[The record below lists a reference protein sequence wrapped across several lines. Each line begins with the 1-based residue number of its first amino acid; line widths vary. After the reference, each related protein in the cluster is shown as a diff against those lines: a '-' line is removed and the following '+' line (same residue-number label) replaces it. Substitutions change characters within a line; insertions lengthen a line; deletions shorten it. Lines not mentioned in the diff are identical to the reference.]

1 MPAMTSHRSN
11 APNQLADGAR
21 STIVRLAAALITT
34 LAFVVFEAFAGI
46 YANSLALLT
55 DAAHNLTDVA
65 ALALSWYALRIS
77 ARPASPSKTYGYH
90 RAGILAALVN
100 SSTLGIIALGVIYQ
114 AYRRIIAPVA
124 VEENVLIGVAAI
136 AFLVNVGT
144 AWLVRPGG
152 RRDLNLRSAFVHL
165 AGDALST
172 VGAVVAG
179 VAIKVTGRE
188 ILDPIVSILIAGL
201 ILWNAWVILRETV
214 EILLEG
220 APRGLDVQALA
231 KDILQTK
238 GVLGIH
244 DLHVWSIAADRRA
257 ISAHILIE
265 DALLSRTGELLH
277 CLNELLFHDYGIV
290 HSTLQLEC
298 EACQPSDLYCDLT
311 DPEANHQ
318 QAFHAGSPDSTRP
331 ASG

>member
-1 MPAMTSHRSN
+1 MTRNHSN
-11 APNQLADGAR
+11 PPGFLADGAH
-21 STIVRLAAALITT
+21 STAVRLAAALVIT
-34 LAFVVFEAFAGI
+34 LAFVVFEALAGI

-65 ALALSWYALRIS
+65 ALSLSWYALRIS

-100 SSTLGIIALGVIYQ
+100 SSTLGIIALGVFYQ
-114 AYRRIIAPVA
+114 AYRRIVTPVA
-124 VEENVLIGVAAI
+124 VQEDVLIGVAVI
-136 AFLVNVGT
+136 AFLVNAGT
-144 AWLVRPGG
+144 AWLVRPGSG
-152 RRDLNLRSAFVHL
+152 RDLNIRSAFVHL
-165 AGDALST
+165 MGDALST

-179 VAIKVTGRE
+179 VAIKVTGWE

-220 APRGLDVQALA
+220 APRGLDVGALA
-231 KDILQTK
+231 SDILQTK
-238 GVLGIH
+238 GVLGVH

-265 DALLSRTGELLH
+265 DAPLSRTGDILH
-277 CLNELLFHDYGIV
+277 RLNELLFHDYSIV

-298 EACQPSDLYCDLT
+298 EECQPAELYCDLT
-311 DPEANHQ
+311 DPEANHHQ
-318 QAFHAGSPDSTRP
+318 TFHSSPP
-331 ASG
+331 A

>member
-1 MPAMTSHRSN
+1 MTHNHRN
-11 APNQLADGAR
+11 PPDLLADGAR
-21 STIVRLAAALITT
+21 STVVRLAAALITT
-34 LAFVVFEAFAGI
+34 LAFVVFEALAGI

-65 ALALSWYALRIS
+65 ALALSWYALRAS
-77 ARPASPSKTYGYH
+77 TRPASPSKTYGYH

-100 SSTLGIIALGVIYQ
+100 SSTLGIIALGVFYQ
-114 AYRRIIAPVA
+114 AYRRIVTPVA
-124 VEENVLIGVAAI
+124 VEEDVLIGVAVI
-136 AFLVNVGT
+136 AFLVNAGT
-144 AWLVRPGG
+144 AWLVRPGSG
-152 RRDLNLRSAFVHL
+152 RDLNLRSAFVHL
-165 AGDALST
+165 AGDTLST

-179 VAIKVTGRE
+179 VLIKVTGWE

-220 APRGLDVQALA
+220 APRGLDVGALA
-231 KDILQTK
+231 SDILRTK
-238 GVLGIH
+238 GVLGVH

-265 DALLSRTGELLH
+265 DAPLGQTGDILRR
-277 CLNELLFHDYGIV
+277 LNELLFHDYGIV

-298 EACQPSDLYCDLT
+298 EECQPAELYCDLT
-311 DPEANHQ
+311 DPEANHHR
-318 QAFHAGSPDSTRP
+318 AFHANPPT
-331 ASG
+331 